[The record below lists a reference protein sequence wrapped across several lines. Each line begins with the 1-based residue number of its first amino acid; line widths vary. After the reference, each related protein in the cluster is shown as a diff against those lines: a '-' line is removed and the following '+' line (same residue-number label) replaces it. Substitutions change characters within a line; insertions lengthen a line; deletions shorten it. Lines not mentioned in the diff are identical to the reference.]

1 MNDGPIYYIRIA
13 LLDLNGGG
21 REGEGGVGGV
31 GESIDK
37 SDSRSSTFN

>member
-21 REGEGGVGGV
+21 REGEGGVG
-31 GESIDK
+31 ESIDK